1 MENKTN
7 KVQENLEAW
16 CSPPL
21 EFPTKKIEQAYK
33 ERARRIAD
41 AILLKKP
48 DRVPVVP
55 MWEFFY
61 ATYAGYS
68 CEDIMYD
75 PQKAEDS
82 VVKTVSELQPDGFQ
96 SPIFH
101 MTGPVYDAYASKDV
115 LWPGH
120 GLPTN
125 QAHQFVEGEYMKAD
139 EYDLFLNDPTDF
151 ILRTYLP
158 RVSGNLGALATTTPI
173 RNCFAY
179 FMQFG
184 GWAPFGTPDG
194 LQALETLKNLS
205 KASFEYVQWL
215 VATIGKVVMMGYP
228 PWVGYLTEAPFD
240 VIGDTLRGTK
250 GVMLDMFRQPDV
262 LKAACEKLVPI
273 MAELAMAGA
282 RAAGNHP
289 IVFVPLH
296 KGTASTRDGKGG
308 LMSLDQ
314 FEEFYWPT
322 LRKVML
328 ILIENGYV
336 PNLLVEGDYTSR
348 LEIISD
354 VPPGSCIYHFEHID
368 IHKAKKILGDK
379 VCIRGCVPIHHMTLG
394 TPDDVRA
401 AAKEQIDVLGEG
413 GGYMIDTTMA
423 SEQVKPENMKALIDF
438 TKEYGVY
445 Q

>member
-1 MENKTN
+1 
-7 KVQENLEAW
+7 
-16 CSPPL
+16 
-21 EFPTKKIEQAYK
+21 
-33 ERARRIAD
+33 
-41 AILLKKP
+41 
-48 DRVPVVP
+48 
-55 MWEFFY
+55 
-61 ATYAGYS
+61 
-68 CEDIMYD
+68 
-75 PQKAEDS
+75 
-82 VVKTVSELQPDGFQ
+82 
-96 SPIFH
+96 H

-151 ILRTYLP
+151 ILRAYLP

-184 GWAPFGTPDG
+184 GWAPFGTPEG
-194 LQALETLKNLS
+194 LEALETLKNLA
-205 KASFEYVQWL
+205 KASLDYVQWL

-250 GVMLDMFRQPDV
+250 GIMLDMFRQPNV

-336 PNLLVEGDYTSR
+336 PNLLIEGDYTSR

-423 SEQVKPENMKALIDF
+423 SEQVKPENMKALIEF

-445 Q
+445 K